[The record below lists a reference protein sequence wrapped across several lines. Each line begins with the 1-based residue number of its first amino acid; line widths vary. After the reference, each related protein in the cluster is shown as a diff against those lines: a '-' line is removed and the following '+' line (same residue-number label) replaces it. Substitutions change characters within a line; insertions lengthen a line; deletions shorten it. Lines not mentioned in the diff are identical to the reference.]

1 MSDDRADE
9 SRRRAPHPPS
19 PRARRE
25 PSSPPPGPGADP
37 RRERPTG
44 GAPSDA
50 LRTALL
56 FGVAFVVAALLYW
69 PAFEAKTNLP
79 DALYGAPLAVA
90 ALTALA
96 DAVLSRRPFAR
107 ALWIG
112 AAVLPAAV
120 FARVVYDGLRDPTSH
135 NLWPFEIAIAV
146 GVGLLAALAG
156 AALGW
161 LVLRVTGRGGA
172 DAG

>member
-1 MSDDRADE
+1 MTAWPNPGVPPRRHRTRLRRA
-9 SRRRAPHPPS
+9 SSGRRRPPLAPH
-19 PRARRE
+19 RAGRA
-25 PSSPPPGPGADP
+25 SPPAVA
-37 RRERPTG
+37 RLT
-44 GAPSDA
+44 DA
-50 LRTALL
+50 QRTALL
-56 FGVAFVVAALLYW
+56 FGVAFVAAALLYW

-90 ALTALA
+90 AATALV
-96 DAVLSRRPFAR
+96 DAAFSRRPFTR
-107 ALWIG
+107 SLWVG

-135 NLWPFEIAIAV
+135 NLWPFEIAIAI
-146 GVGLLAALAG
+146 GVGLPAALAG